1 MAMRNLLDEVRLM
14 SDKAL
19 WKPLDGSFKD
29 FSMMSPS
36 SFPDD
41 EFDAEEQRLL
51 SKLLAAVG
59 KWGYARLFHRLA
71 NSNAGQ
77 QIIDTTAGYGEFV
90 DTEDCVS
97 YLGIFVAAEAVQY
110 PFATDSYAF
119 SLVRSACFRNLNQDE
134 KIKILRLMHLAKF
147 LRDIDL
153 SDELELGMYS
163 MT

>member
-1 MAMRNLLDEVRLM
+1 MI
-14 SDKAL
+14 
-19 WKPLDGSFKD
+19 
-29 FSMMSPS
+29 
-36 SFPDD
+36 
-41 EFDAEEQRLL
+41 
-51 SKLLAAVG
+51 
-59 KWGYARLFHRLA
+59 
-71 NSNAGQ
+71 AGPA
-77 QIIDTTAGYGEFV
+77 IGNTSRYGEFV

-134 KIKILRLMHLAKF
+134 KIKILRLMHLARF